1 MSGSRFLDNFLKM
14 QGEILNMEAG
24 KKATKANKSKHGTA
38 DGRDPYEGDPF
49 VRLVSEKPPKK
60 EVLEYF
66 KERIA
71 QLVAKDIDNA

>member
-14 QGEILNMEAG
+14 QGEILQMEAG
-24 KKATKANKSKHGTA
+24 KKSTKAKKSKHGTA
-38 DGRDPYEGDPF
+38 DGKDPYEGDPF
-49 VRLVSEKPPKK
+49 TRLISEKPPKK